1 MRILILGGTG
11 ALGSRVGARLRA
23 AGHGVA
29 VTGRE
34 VDVTDVA
41 AVTGHARHHDV
52 VISLA
57 PVPAG
62 FVQLACAR
70 AGVPS
75 VDAAARV
82 NQDLLEQA
90 DAEATTKSTAHVVGV
105 GLIPGLSGLLVHEV
119 AAAVP
124 GRRLAVVLEQSS
136 NAWVGP
142 AGVREMLRMVQPGPG
157 IRRGAEV
164 LLRLDHPEAATLA
177 RTGVAAE
184 YFTRWESGGQT
195 RATSAL
201 AALGL
206 LPAVTR
212 LPDRWL
218 RGLASHRPDLGEE
231 ATLTVRAAGARLGAS
246 AEVRSDYE
254 ATAAVLAAVAVR
266 APRLTPG
273 VLRLWEAVELSA
285 IAEEISDVATLRG
298 LGLPPGAAAED

>member
-23 AGHGVA
+23 DGHGVA
-29 VTGRE
+29 ATGRE

-41 AVTGHARHHDV
+41 ALTGHARRHDL

-62 FVQLACAR
+62 LVQLACAR
-70 AGVPS
+70 AGVAS
-75 VDAAARV
+75 VDAAGRADE
-82 NQDLLEQA
+82 DLLEQA
-90 DAEATTKSTAHVVGV
+90 DAEATSGSTAHVVGV
-105 GLIPGLSGLLVHEV
+105 GLIPGLSGLLAHEV
-119 AAAVP
+119 AAAAP
-124 GRRLAVVLEQSS
+124 RRRLAVVLEQSS

-142 AGVREMLRMVQPGPG
+142 AGVREMLRMVERDPG

-164 LLRLDHPEAATLA
+164 LLRLDHPEAAALTRA
-177 RTGVAAE
+177 GVDAE
-184 YFTRWESGGQT
+184 YLTRWDSRAQT
-195 RATSAL
+195 RATGAL

-218 RGLASHRPDLGEE
+218 RALASHRPDLGEE

-246 AEVRSDYE
+246 VEVRSDYE
-254 ATAAVLAAVAVR
+254 ATAAVLAAVA
-266 APRLTPG
+266 AGASGFPPG
-273 VLRLWEAVELSA
+273 VLRLWEAVEVST
-285 IAEEISDVATLRG
+285 IAEEISDVVSFRG
-298 LGLPPGAAAED
+298 LGLPPGAAAGD